1 MTTLLYF
8 VVTIAVV
15 GVLYGLLRR
24 PIREYIRMRGA
35 RVITCPDNEQ
45 PAAVRVDAGHA
56 AFTAA
61 GGHEHLRLDSC
72 SRWPEKAG
80 CGQECLKQ
88 IETQPMDCLVRT
100 QVGRWYADKSC
111 AICGKALGVV
121 DWASHKPALRAP
133 DGAHAGVGRRQA
145 GDDVR
150 GDAHARG
157 DLLGLPRGRDVPPPA
172 PGPGPRQPV
181 RQTGAPVGTGPSPA
195 SGDAAHSCHTPG

>member
-1 MTTLLYF
+1 
-8 VVTIAVV
+8 
-15 GVLYGLLRR
+15 
-24 PIREYIRMRGA
+24 MR
-35 RVITCPDNEQ
+35 
-45 PAAVRVDAGHA
+45 GHA

-100 QVGRWYADKSC
+100 QVSRWYADKTC

-133 DGAHAGVGRRQA
+133 DGRTMEWSDVKPETMFQVMSTHAAICWDCHVAETFRRQ
-145 GDDVR
+145 R
-150 GDAHARG
+150 P
-157 DLLGLPRGRDVPPPA
+157 DLVLDNPFA
-172 PGPGPRQPV
+172 KQAQPV
-181 RQTGAPVGTGPSPA
+181 RRGLSRPAPRVTHLSRVRLNRSA
-195 SGDAAHSCHTPG
+195 RCCV